1 MIKFFRK
8 IRQQLITENKFS
20 KYILYAIGEIVL
32 VVIGILIALQINTSN
47 DNRKKSIIKKSYLER
62 LNNDINTELETIE
75 QRIHYYEVVRE
86 AAEVTYK
93 QIELI
98 NLDGKIN
105 KKSFI
110 IRAYLASNI
119 WTYRKANDTY
129 TELISTGDLTLLS
142 DSNLRKELANYYSQ
156 LDGLSSYWLSYTD
169 YRDYIR
175 RLIPVEI
182 QRKIRAS
189 CDIWEMNQSSV
200 DCNLHLSQNE
210 INKTFSFVLGDDFSK
225 KEDLLHSVNQHISDL
240 DLKILVFKQR
250 SESAKKLLEF
260 MNTLH

>member
-1 MIKFFRK
+1 M
-8 IRQQLITENKFS
+8 
-20 KYILYAIGEIVL
+20 L
-32 VVIGILIALQINTSN
+32 VASVSPLTLTMNTPLSP
-47 DNRKKSIIKKSYLER
+47 
-62 LNNDINTELETIE
+62 INTELETIE

-142 DSNLRKELANYYSQ
+142 DSNLRKELGNYYSE

-225 KEDLLHSVNQHISDL
+225 KEDYDKLIRFSTHA
-240 DLKILVFKQR
+240 R
-250 SESAKKLLEF
+250 KLLLEH
-260 MNTLH
+260 NINIEEY